1 MVKAMVYGRLTQ
13 DPVRR
18 EAGSNFVT
26 ELNIAV
32 DTSFKK
38 DEKLTNYY
46 RASVWNKRGET
57 CATYLHKGDAVL
69 VVGDLTARE
78 YTKKDGT
85 MGYSLEL
92 GNCDVQFGQ
101 RSKNSEAAY
110 SSAPAPA
117 PEPNAPTTVME
128 DPEDS
133 LPF

>member
-78 YTKKDGT
+78 YTKKDGSI
-85 MGYSLEL
+85 GYSLEL

-117 PEPNAPTTVME
+117 PDVPHTVVE
-128 DPEDS
+128 NPEDD

>member
-32 DTSFKK
+32 DTGFKK

-78 YTKKDGT
+78 YTKKDGSI
-85 MGYSLEL
+85 GYSLEL

-110 SSAPAPA
+110 GSAPAPA